1 VGLYACTP
9 VDTFFISREEMKA
22 NPVAH
27 LLILSVALAS
37 TSCELSVSRR
47 KIVQLRQHYP
57 VPAFDKDGRLVV
69 AASGLSWHNTGAT
82 TPSQGRMLENPKL
95 KEALMSKTQ
104 FEQHERDA
112 FHSFFRV
119 AESSLTPNAVG
130 VSSSTHSNAPG
141 KTARMTGIIHSFS
154 RVEQPG
160 PIHAF
165 DIKDLRS
172 NDYIEAGGF
181 FFRPAVSDY
190 KYSNDRWGY
199 LSTRGKINHGVYEPP
214 KASDDDD
221 GDMETLKEKSLS
233 SIFQIQS
240 RKDMINREARS
251 KPFANTVC
259 I

>member
-1 VGLYACTP
+1 MHA
-9 VDTFFISREEMKA
+9 SRYFLQ
-22 NPVAH
+22 
-27 LLILSVALAS
+27 LLRRNESESCRAFAYIVWALAS

-47 KIVQLRQHYP
+47 KIVQLQQHYP
-57 VPAFDKDGRLVV
+57 VPAFDKDDRLVV
-69 AASGLSWHNTGAT
+69 AASGLNWRNTGAT
-82 TPSQGRMLENPKL
+82 TPSQERMLENPKL

-112 FHSFFRV
+112 YHSFFRV
-119 AESSLTPNAVG
+119 VESSLTSNAVG
-130 VSSSTHSNAPG
+130 VSSSTHSNAPC

-172 NDYIEAGGF
+172 NDYFEAGGF
-181 FFRPAVSDY
+181 FFQVRPAVSDY

-199 LSTRGKINHGVYEPP
+199 LSNRGKINHGVYEPP
-214 KASDDDD
+214 KASDDDE
-221 GDMETLKEKSLS
+221 DMATFKEKSLS

-240 RKDMINREARS
+240 RKDIINREARS